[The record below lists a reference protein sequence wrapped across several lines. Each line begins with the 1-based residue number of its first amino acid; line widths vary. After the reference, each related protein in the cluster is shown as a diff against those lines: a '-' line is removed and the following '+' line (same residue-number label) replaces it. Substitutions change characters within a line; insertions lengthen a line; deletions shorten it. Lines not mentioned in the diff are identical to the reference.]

1 MIKAV
6 TVCAGFLEITS
17 LPLGLSIQ
25 YTGEDFDFAEVVD
38 SAALEGE
45 KMAAS
50 ASALR
55 LLPSPAAAVNPQQRR
70 LRSVSPSTRNS
81 PIPSSSSSSPYCS
94 TLAGCLLICFLS
106 FFHFCVYVRKAR
118 CLMFPWVR
126 FGSLSLVHGSFCHA
140 YAVLEQM
147 PKRI

>member
-45 KMAAS
+45 KNGGFRFRS
-50 ASALR
+50 
-55 LLPSPAAAVNPQQRR
+55 PSPPLAGGSRESSATAAALGEPLDTKFPDTFFLFLFPLLFYTRWMLAHLFLEFLPFLCVCTE
-70 LRSVSPSTRNS
+70 SEVFDVSLGQ
-81 PIPSSSSSSPYCS
+81 I
-94 TLAGCLLICFLS
+94 
-106 FFHFCVYVRKAR
+106 
-118 CLMFPWVR
+118 W
-126 FGSLSLVHGSFCHA
+126 
-140 YAVLEQM
+140 
-147 PKRI
+147 